1 MEEITKCL
9 GHCPLQRGGGG
20 EGQELVRARDH
31 RDHGGGRAHPADL
44 PARDA
49 EDLAGGT
56 DLDRAVG
63 HAGEGAQGTM
73 GLPVKPHL
81 LPDLV
86 ADGDQ
91 IVRHAQRGQQ
101 GELGLARDRACRV
114 QGIIEDQRPGARRDR
129 GLDGGN
135 IDAQGGAQ
143 VIGITGAP
151 GVGKS
156 TTVDALIKLLRERD
170 FSVAVLAVDP
180 SSPISGGALLGDRI
194 RLTDHF
200 TDSKVFIRSLATRG
214 HLGGLSAST
223 KAVLQITQS
232 AKFDYIIVETVGVG
246 QSEVEVMRVVDT
258 VLVVLAPGMG
268 DGIQASKAGLLEIGD
283 IYLVNKSDREGA
295 KQTAQ
300 DISRS
305 IEMSPPKTVAGKPW
319 IPPVLLGAMQNGSGV
334 VELMAEIEKHRNG

>member
-1 MEEITKCL
+1 MNQIDNT
-9 GHCPLQRGGGG
+9 
-20 EGQELVRARDH
+20 ELLNQVR
-31 RDHGGGRAHPADL
+31 
-44 PARDA
+44 
-49 EDLAGGT
+49 
-56 DLDRAVG
+56 
-63 HAGEGAQGTM
+63 
-73 GLPVKPHL
+73 
-81 LPDLV
+81 
-86 ADGDQ
+86 DGDRQ
-91 IVRHAQRGQQ
+91 A
-101 GELGLARDRACRV
+101 LAKAITV
-114 QGIIEDQRPGARRDR
+114 IENTGIPFEIAEST
-129 GLDGGN
+129 
-135 IDAQGGAQ
+135 GAQ
-143 VIGITGAP
+143 VLGITGAP

-156 TTVDALIKLLRERD
+156 TTVDALIKLLRERN

-223 KAVLQITQS
+223 KAVLQLVKA
-232 AKFDYIIVETVGVG
+232 AKFDFIIVETVGVG

-295 KQTAQ
+295 DQTAQ

-319 IPPVLLGAMQNGSGV
+319 IPPVLLGAMQNGTGV
-334 VELMAEIEKHRNG
+334 VELMDGIERHRNG

>member
-1 MEEITKCL
+1 MSQSDNTELLSQVRNGDRQALAKAITVI
-9 GHCPLQRGGGG
+9 
-20 EGQELVRARDH
+20 EN
-31 RDHGGGRAHPADL
+31 
-44 PARDA
+44 
-49 EDLAGGT
+49 T
-56 DLDRAVG
+56 
-63 HAGEGAQGTM
+63 
-73 GLPVKPHL
+73 GLPFEI
-81 LPDLV
+81 
-86 ADGDQ
+86 A
-91 IVRHAQRGQQ
+91 
-101 GELGLARDRACRV
+101 ES
-114 QGIIEDQRPGARRDR
+114 
-129 GLDGGN
+129 
-135 IDAQGGAQ
+135 GGAQ
-143 VIGITGAP
+143 VLGITGAP

-156 TTVDALIKLLRERD
+156 TTVDALIKLLRERN

-223 KAVLQITQS
+223 KAVLQLVKA
-232 AKFDYIIVETVGVG
+232 AKFDFIIVETVGVG

-295 KQTAQ
+295 DQTAQ
-300 DISRS
+300 DIARS

-334 VELMAEIEKHRNG
+334 VELMAEIERHKNG

>member
-1 MEEITKCL
+1 MSQSDHTELLSQVRNGDRQALAKAIT
-9 GHCPLQRGGGG
+9 
-20 EGQELVRARDH
+20 
-31 RDHGGGRAHPADL
+31 
-44 PARDA
+44 
-49 EDLAGGT
+49 
-56 DLDRAVG
+56 
-63 HAGEGAQGTM
+63 
-73 GLPVKPHL
+73 
-81 LPDLV
+81 
-86 ADGDQ
+86 
-91 IVRHAQRGQQ
+91 
-101 GELGLARDRACRV
+101 
-114 QGIIEDQRPGARRDR
+114 IIENSGHPFEIEEKA
-129 GLDGGN
+129 
-135 IDAQGGAQ
+135 GAQ

-156 TTVDALIKLLRERD
+156 TTVDALIKLLRERN

-223 KAVLQITQS
+223 KAVLQLVKA
-232 AKFDYIIVETVGVG
+232 AKFDFIIVETVGVG

-295 KQTAQ
+295 DQTAQ

-319 IPPVLLGAMQNGSGV
+319 IPPVLLGAMQNGNGV
-334 VELMAEIEKHRNG
+334 VELMDGIERHRNG

>member
-1 MEEITKCL
+1 MSQIDNT
-9 GHCPLQRGGGG
+9 
-20 EGQELVRARDH
+20 ELLNQVR
-31 RDHGGGRAHPADL
+31 
-44 PARDA
+44 
-49 EDLAGGT
+49 
-56 DLDRAVG
+56 
-63 HAGEGAQGTM
+63 
-73 GLPVKPHL
+73 
-81 LPDLV
+81 
-86 ADGDQ
+86 DGDRQ
-91 IVRHAQRGQQ
+91 A
-101 GELGLARDRACRV
+101 LAKAITV
-114 QGIIEDQRPGARRDR
+114 IENTGIPFEIAEST
-129 GLDGGN
+129 
-135 IDAQGGAQ
+135 GAQ
-143 VIGITGAP
+143 VLGITGAP

-156 TTVDALIKLLRERD
+156 TTVDALIKLLRERN

-223 KAVLQITQS
+223 KAVLQLVKA
-232 AKFDYIIVETVGVG
+232 AKFDFIIVETVGVG

-295 KQTAQ
+295 DQTAQ

-319 IPPVLLGAMQNGSGV
+319 IPPVLLGAMQNGTGV
-334 VELMAEIEKHRNG
+334 VELMAGIERHKNG

>member
-1 MEEITKCL
+1 MSQIDNT
-9 GHCPLQRGGGG
+9 
-20 EGQELVRARDH
+20 ELLNQVR
-31 RDHGGGRAHPADL
+31 
-44 PARDA
+44 
-49 EDLAGGT
+49 
-56 DLDRAVG
+56 
-63 HAGEGAQGTM
+63 
-73 GLPVKPHL
+73 
-81 LPDLV
+81 
-86 ADGDQ
+86 DGDRQ
-91 IVRHAQRGQQ
+91 A
-101 GELGLARDRACRV
+101 LAKAITV
-114 QGIIEDQRPGARRDR
+114 IENTGIPFEIAEST
-129 GLDGGN
+129 
-135 IDAQGGAQ
+135 GAQ
-143 VIGITGAP
+143 VLGITGAP

-156 TTVDALIKLLRERD
+156 TTVDALIKLLRERN

-223 KAVLQITQS
+223 KAVLQLVKA
-232 AKFDYIIVETVGVG
+232 AKFDFIIVETVGVG

-295 KQTAQ
+295 DQTAQ

-319 IPPVLLGAMQNGSGV
+319 IPPVLQGAMQNGTGV
-334 VELMAEIEKHRNG
+334 VELMDGIERHRNG

>member
-1 MEEITKCL
+1 MSQIDNT
-9 GHCPLQRGGGG
+9 
-20 EGQELVRARDH
+20 ELLNQVR
-31 RDHGGGRAHPADL
+31 
-44 PARDA
+44 
-49 EDLAGGT
+49 
-56 DLDRAVG
+56 
-63 HAGEGAQGTM
+63 
-73 GLPVKPHL
+73 
-81 LPDLV
+81 
-86 ADGDQ
+86 DGDRQ
-91 IVRHAQRGQQ
+91 A
-101 GELGLARDRACRV
+101 LAKAITV
-114 QGIIEDQRPGARRDR
+114 IENTGIPFEIAEST
-129 GLDGGN
+129 
-135 IDAQGGAQ
+135 GAQ
-143 VIGITGAP
+143 VLGITGAP

-156 TTVDALIKLLRERD
+156 TTVDALIKLLRERN

-223 KAVLQITQS
+223 KAVLQLVKT
-232 AKFDYIIVETVGVG
+232 AKFDFIIVETVGVG

-295 KQTAQ
+295 DQTAQ

-319 IPPVLLGAMQNGSGV
+319 IPPVLLGAMQNGTGV
-334 VELMAEIEKHRNG
+334 VELMDGIERHRNG

>member
-1 MEEITKCL
+1 MSQSDHAELLSQVRNGDRQALAKAIT
-9 GHCPLQRGGGG
+9 
-20 EGQELVRARDH
+20 
-31 RDHGGGRAHPADL
+31 
-44 PARDA
+44 
-49 EDLAGGT
+49 
-56 DLDRAVG
+56 
-63 HAGEGAQGTM
+63 
-73 GLPVKPHL
+73 
-81 LPDLV
+81 
-86 ADGDQ
+86 
-91 IVRHAQRGQQ
+91 
-101 GELGLARDRACRV
+101 
-114 QGIIEDQRPGARRDR
+114 IIENTGVGFNIEGSAGAH
-129 GLDGGN
+129 
-135 IDAQGGAQ
+135 
-143 VIGITGAP
+143 VIGITGSP

-156 TTVDALIKLLRERD
+156 TTVDALIKLLRERN

-200 TDSKVFIRSLATRG
+200 TDAKVFIRSLATRG

-223 KAVLQITQS
+223 QAVLNLTQS
-232 AKFDYIIVETVGVG
+232 AQFDFIIVETVGVG

-258 VLVVLAPGMG
+258 VVVVLAPGMG

-319 IPPVLLGAMQNGSGV
+319 IPPVLLGAMQNGTGV

>member
-1 MEEITKCL
+1 MSQSDHAELLSQVRNGDRQALAKAITIIENT
-9 GHCPLQRGGGG
+9 G
-20 EGQELVRARDH
+20 
-31 RDHGGGRAHPADL
+31 
-44 PARDA
+44 
-49 EDLAGGT
+49 
-56 DLDRAVG
+56 VG
-63 HAGEGAQGTM
+63 FNIEGA
-73 GLPVKPHL
+73 
-81 LPDLV
+81 
-86 ADGDQ
+86 A
-91 IVRHAQRGQQ
+91 
-101 GELGLARDRACRV
+101 
-114 QGIIEDQRPGARRDR
+114 
-129 GLDGGN
+129 
-135 IDAQGGAQ
+135 GAQ

-156 TTVDALIKLLRERD
+156 TTVDALIKLLRERN

-223 KAVLQITQS
+223 KSVLNLTQS
-232 AKFDYIIVETVGVG
+232 AQFDFIIVETVGVG

-258 VLVVLAPGMG
+258 VVVVLAPGMG

-283 IYLVNKSDREGA
+283 IYLINKSDREGA

-319 IPPVLLGAMQNGSGV
+319 IPPVLLGAMQNGTGV